1 MRTFKASGKLVKKK
15 KKEQFIIY
23 LYNFTINEVNTKITY
38 LVGSHPSVSV
48 VV

>member
-1 MRTFKASGKLVKKK
+1 MRTFKASRKLVK
-15 KKEQFIIY
+15 KKEQFIIH

-38 LVGSHPSVSV
+38 LVGNHPSVSV

>member
-1 MRTFKASGKLVKKK
+1 MRTFKAYRKLVK

-38 LVGSHPSVSV
+38 LVGSHSSVSV

>member
-1 MRTFKASGKLVKKK
+1 MRTFKASRKLVKK